1 MHRIRVFL
9 ASSITEFSQERML
22 LGDFVRMLNDIL
34 VERDVYIQLGKS
46 EDITNAI
53 DLFRK
58 QNQYNEVIRKSD
70 YFFMLIG
77 KAVGAYTME
86 EYETACGSDKKGMR
100 ILFRERPE
108 TECGQSRPA
117 ESDALKQPEGLPD
130 AGAAMTPDAFRSRL
144 EKEKRMYMDFSSA
157 DSIKLALLMMLSAEE
172 DIAGYLFFR
181 DGQAWL
187 DGREALSLMETP
199 IYQNDEALRE
209 MVLRKRKLEREYI
222 ECLRER
228 GSKAGEEAQRLLEEI
243 RQLEQPLALQENSML
258 KLFRYINKQKASG
271 DRERAAQRYLA
282 QGDLAAAAEILRD
295 PLRQS
300 EREAAEEG
308 ILRLREHVKAQI
320 RRNREEVFALLGG
333 DIPEKLP
340 DEAAPYIY
348 LAEMLFKEN
357 CRLAKEYLV
366 EFEALGDY
374 ARWQLSRGRH
384 EEASKLTEKME
395 LYRDLYSS
403 RAE

>member
-9 ASSITEFSQERML
+9 ASSITEFSQERIL
-22 LGDFVRMLNDIL
+22 LGDFVRTLNDIL

-100 ILFRERPE
+100 ILFRESPG
-108 TECGQSRPA
+108 TEGSQNHQA
-117 ESDALKQPEGLPD
+117 EAAAVTQPEGLPD
-130 AGAAMTPDAFRSRL
+130 AGTVMTPAGFRERL
-144 EKEKRMYMDFSSA
+144 EEEKRMYMDFSSP
-157 DSIKLALLMMLSAEE
+157 DSMKLTLLMMLSAEE
-172 DIAGYLFFR
+172 EIAKGLLFR
-181 DGQAWL
+181 DGEAWL

-199 IYQNDEALRE
+199 VYQNDEALRE
-209 MVLRKRKLEREYI
+209 MVLRKRALECEYI
-222 ECLRER
+222 ECLREK
-228 GSKAGEEAQRLLEEI
+228 GAGEEEAEKLLEEI
-243 RQLEQPLALQENSML
+243 TQLEKQLAQQENNL
-258 KLFRYINKQKASG
+258 FELFRYINKHKASG

-282 QGDLAAAAEILRD
+282 QGDLAAAIEILRD

-320 RRNREEVFALLGG
+320 RRNREEVLALLGG

-340 DEAAPYIY
+340 DEEAPYIY

-357 CRLAKEYLV
+357 CRLSEEYLV
-366 EFEALGDY
+366 EFEAIGDY
-374 ARWQLSRGRH
+374 AHWLLCRGRH
-384 EEASKLTEKME
+384 AEAAKLIQKME
-395 LYRDLYSS
+395 LYCDLYS
-403 RAE
+403 